1 MMRNLLST
9 VFLLAL
15 QVPEINPGDQ
25 IGPSVPVPDAAAG

>member
-25 IGPSVPVPDAAAG
+25 IGPQRAGAR